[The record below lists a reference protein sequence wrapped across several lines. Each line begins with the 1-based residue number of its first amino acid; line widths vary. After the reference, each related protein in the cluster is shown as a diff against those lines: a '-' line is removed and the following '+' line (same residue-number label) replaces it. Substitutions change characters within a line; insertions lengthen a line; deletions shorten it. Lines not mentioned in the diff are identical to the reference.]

1 MKILQSAEGH
11 VEHSADRT
19 VSNLQLPGK
28 PVYNKQ
34 WGKGAGGTKEIYA
47 ESHTTHTPVYRMELA
62 PPRIYYFFKKH
73 QKKLYLVYTQRPNGK
88 GKNLEP
94 ENPIH

>member
-1 MKILQSAEGH
+1 MKRGLQNLVKIRLTTKKNRLSGAWRDLYLKILQSAEGH

-34 WGKGAGGTKEIYA
+34 WGKSVGGDDNVLIEVSQI
-47 ESHTTHTPVYRMELA
+47 
-62 PPRIYYFFKKH
+62 F
-73 QKKLYLVYTQRPNGK
+73 N
-88 GKNLEP
+88 KN
-94 ENPIH
+94 IFQ